1 MSDKLPASNDPL
13 PGADRNG
20 RSRGD
25 GGAGQGRRSVVR
37 NAWAFFRYNAS
48 AVFSGRAVYFMVLAA
63 VVFLVVVVLNL
74 VGRGGEFNGQKIYD
88 YLLVPGVLL
97 VFYPAVF
104 VIQNDR
110 DSGMIETLFG
120 IPDYRYKV
128 WLARYFTLYVV
139 VAALVFLLAVF
150 CRLGLAG
157 FPLGRM
163 VLQTMVPVIFVG
175 SLAFFVA
182 SETGSG
188 LATAVIMIVVILL
201 FWLFKG
207 SLADS
212 PWYLFH
218 NPFTVTNEVRAVLL
232 AKTTVAN
239 RLYFIRASIAL
250 TMLALLRLQKR
261 EKFV

>member
-1 MSDKLPASNDPL
+1 MTAPEPKASHVPAA
-13 PGADRNG
+13 GA
-20 RSRGD
+20 
-25 GGAGQGRRSVVR
+25 ARRR
-37 NAWAFFRYNAS
+37 RRDLLTNAWAFFRYNAS
-48 AVFSGRAVYFMVLAA
+48 AVFSGRAVYFMILAG
-63 VVFLVVVVLNL
+63 VVFLAVVILNL
-74 VGRGGEFNGQKIYD
+74 VGRGGDFNGEKIYD
-88 YLLVPGVLL
+88 YLLVPGILL
-97 VFYPAVF
+97 VFYPSVF

-128 WLARYFTLYVV
+128 WLARYLTLYAI
-139 VAALVFLLAVF
+139 VAALVFVLAIF

-157 FPLGRM
+157 FPLSRM
-163 VLQTMVPVIFVG
+163 VLQIMVPIIFVG
-175 SLAFFVA
+175 SLAFFIA
-182 SETGSG
+182 SQTGSG
-188 LATAVIMIVVILL
+188 LATAVIMIVVVML

-239 RLYFIRASIAL
+239 RLYFISASIAL

-261 EKFV
+261 EKFVG

>member
-1 MSDKLPASNDPL
+1 MTAPEPKTRSDAGSSANP
-13 PGADRNG
+13 RG
-20 RSRGD
+20 RSG
-25 GGAGQGRRSVVR
+25 VI

-48 AVFSGRAVYFMVLAA
+48 AVFSGRAVYFMILAG
-63 VVFLVVVVLNL
+63 VVFLAVVILNL
-74 VGRGGEFNGQKIYD
+74 VGRGGDFNGQKIYD
-88 YLLVPGVLL
+88 YLLVPGILL
-97 VFYPAVF
+97 VFYPSVF

-110 DSGMIETLFG
+110 DAGMIETLFG

-128 WLARYFTLYVV
+128 WLARYLTLYVI
-139 VAALVFLLAVF
+139 VAALVFVLALF

-157 FPLGRM
+157 FPLGKM

-182 SETGSG
+182 SQTGSG
-188 LATAVIMIVVILL
+188 LATAVIMIVVVLL
-201 FWLFKG
+201 FWLFR
-207 SLADS
+207 SSIMDS

-232 AKTTVAN
+232 ARTTVAN
-239 RLYFIRASIAL
+239 RLYFISGSIAL

-261 EKFV
+261 EKFVG

>member
-1 MSDKLPASNDPL
+1 MTAPEPKAPNAPAA
-13 PGADRNG
+13 GAARPH
-20 RSRGD
+20 RRRRGLLVN
-25 GGAGQGRRSVVR
+25 S
-37 NAWAFFRYNAS
+37 WAFFRYNAS
-48 AVFSGRAVYFMVLAA
+48 AVFSGRAVYFMILAG
-63 VVFLVVVVLNL
+63 VVFLAVVILNL
-74 VGRGGEFNGQKIYD
+74 VGRGGDFNGQKIYD
-88 YLLVPGVLL
+88 YLLVPGILL
-97 VFYPAVF
+97 VFYPSVF

-128 WLARYFTLYVV
+128 WLARYLTLYAI
-139 VAALVFLLAVF
+139 VAALVFVLALF
-150 CRLGLAG
+150 CRLGLAA

-175 SLAFFVA
+175 SLAFFIA
-182 SETGSG
+182 SQTGSG
-188 LATAVIMIVVILL
+188 LATAVIMIVVVML

-239 RLYFIRASIAL
+239 RLYFISGSIAL

-261 EKFV
+261 EKFVG

>member
-1 MSDKLPASNDPL
+1 MTSKF
-13 PGADRNG
+13 RV
-20 RSRGD
+20 R
-25 GGAGQGRRSVVR
+25 AGVA
-37 NAWAFFRYNAS
+37 NAWAFFRYNTS
-48 AVFSGRAVYFMVLAA
+48 AVFSGRAIYFMILAG
-63 VVFLVVVVLNL
+63 VVFLAVVVLNL
-74 VGRGGEFNGQKIYD
+74 VGRGGDFTGQKIYD
-88 YLLVPGVLL
+88 YLLVPGILL
-97 VFYPAVF
+97 VFYPSVF

-110 DSGMIETLFG
+110 DAGMIETLFG
-120 IPDYRYKV
+120 IPDYRFKV
-128 WLARYFTLYVV
+128 WLARYLTLYVV
-139 VAALVFLLAVF
+139 VAALLLVLAVF

-175 SLAFFVA
+175 SLAFFIA
-182 SETGSG
+182 SQTGSG

-201 FWLFKG
+201 FWLFRS

-218 NPFTVTNEVRAVLL
+218 NPFTVTNEVKAVLL

-239 RLYFIRASIAL
+239 RLYFISASIAL